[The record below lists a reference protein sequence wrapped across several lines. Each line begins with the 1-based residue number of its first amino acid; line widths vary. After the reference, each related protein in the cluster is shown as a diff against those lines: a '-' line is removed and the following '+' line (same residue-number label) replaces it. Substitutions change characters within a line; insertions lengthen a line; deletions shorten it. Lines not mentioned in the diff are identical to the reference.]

1 MSWTLKEKNK
11 DLMKQSRFLE
21 NKQDE
26 KLLVKKLKEREGRI
40 NQIKHETSTSQ
51 QIPTKSKGSFEGL
64 PGKIYI
70 LKTLEDM
77 NSQSQVPYQS

>member
-1 MSWTLKEKNK
+1 MSWTLKEQYK

-26 KLLVKKLKEREGRI
+26 KLLVKNLKEREGRI
-40 NQIKHETSTSQ
+40 NQIKHETSTLQ
-51 QIPTKSKGSFEGL
+51 QIPTKSTGSFEGL